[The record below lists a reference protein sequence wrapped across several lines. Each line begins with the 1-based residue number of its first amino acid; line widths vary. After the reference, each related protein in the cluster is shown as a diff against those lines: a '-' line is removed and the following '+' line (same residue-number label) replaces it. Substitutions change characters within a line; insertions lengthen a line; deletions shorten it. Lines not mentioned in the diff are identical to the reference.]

1 MDANASNAINVL
13 IGSATVAR
21 KNVQTADQ
29 SWLNLLECAKAAVI
43 GVNDEVEAMRAAA
56 AEEKER
62 LQAEIRQLKLERAN
76 HLRKKLKEV
85 ERERKER

>member
-1 MDANASNAINVL
+1 MTMDANASNAINVL
-13 IGSATVAR
+13 IGTAIVAR

-62 LQAEIRQLKLERAN
+62 LQAEIRQLKLERAD
-76 HLRKKLKEV
+76 HLRKKLKEI
-85 ERERKER
+85 KP